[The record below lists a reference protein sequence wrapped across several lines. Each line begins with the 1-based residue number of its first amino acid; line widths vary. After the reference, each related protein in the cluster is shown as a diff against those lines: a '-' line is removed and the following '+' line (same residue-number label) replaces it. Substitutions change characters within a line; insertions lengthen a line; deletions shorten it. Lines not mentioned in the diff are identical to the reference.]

1 MNSILSPNE
10 RAYLRQ
16 RALVC
21 TVAAIRGRPAAQALP
36 EAPETLEAPRGVF
49 VSIYV
54 AEELRGCM
62 GSIRG
67 REGLLTD
74 TERLA
79 ADAAIRDERFR
90 PVHPDELPRLRV
102 NLSVLTVPWAVADA
116 GAVEAG
122 RHGVVVRH
130 GEACGVLLP
139 QVAQRYGWDG
149 RRLVREAAVKAGI
162 PEAARIEMSIEV
174 FETEEF

>member
-1 MNSILSPNE
+1 MSEALTGDE
-10 RAYLRQ
+10 RAYLRH

-21 TVAAIRGRPAAQALP
+21 TVAAIRGRSAARPLPDFPA
-36 EAPETLEAPRGVF
+36 TLTAPRGVF
-49 VSIYV
+49 ISVYV
-54 AEELRGCM
+54 AAKLRGCM

-67 REGLLTD
+67 EEGLLIA

-90 PVHPDELPRLRV
+90 PVHPDELPRLSLK
-102 NLSVLTVPWAVADA
+102 LSVLTVPFAVADA
-116 GAVEAG
+116 GAVESG

-139 QVAQRYGWDG
+139 QVATRYGWDG

-162 PEAARIEMSIEV
+162 PEAARIEMNIEV
-174 FETEEF
+174 FEAEEF